1 MPREDGKEIICE
13 TARVFV
19 DAIEFGFLPETLCR
33 CERPRVNLQVEDRK
47 STRRELLASYTE
59 SRLRPFAR
67 RRAKI
72 WRPPRVAMRAR
83 KPCVRCR

>member
-1 MPREDGKEIICE
+1 
-13 TARVFV
+13 
-19 DAIEFGFLPETLCR
+19 LCR

-47 STRRELLASYTE
+47 GTRRERLAPYTE

-72 WRPPRVAMRAR
+72 RRPPRVAMRAR
-83 KPCVRCR
+83 KPCVRWR